1 MLGPSAAGTRDA
13 DKMKNNKA
21 SSYFSMLITAAGT
34 SGSRLLGLVRDQ
46 LIAGFFG
53 TGSFAAAFIIAFQI
67 PNLFRRLL
75 GEGALTSAL
84 MPVMTQERK
93 SGGNVRAFSFFNLVI
108 CRVAPWMLLIMTV
121 FCILALGIALAPE
134 AWVSAGANFL
144 GADGD
149 VSRHR
154 LAAWLTALCM
164 PYMPMICIAAVFTA
178 GLNMLGK
185 FTVTALSAV
194 WLNLAM
200 IFSLGVL
207 GYYFGE
213 TPTERVVWLCSGALL
228 GGALQ
233 LGVPALA
240 LWREGWRFEWNR
252 SRTEAWEDLKAM
264 FLPAVVGAG
273 INQINI
279 FFTRFL
285 AFALEEQ
292 ALSVYYYANRIVE
305 IPVGIFTVTVTTV
318 VFPLLAKHAADGNAE
333 KLGGTFAHGMRLIY
347 AINIPATVGIIVLA
361 FPLVTLFFEH
371 GNFTAADTAATVPVL
386 WIFALAVP
394 FYAVSGLVGR
404 ALNSLKDTKTQTKT
418 AGVAFAL
425 NCALAPTLG
434 WLFGAVGLA
443 GANLISAAVQ
453 CVALYVVLIR
463 RERAFGTESVT
474 GAFFKTLGAA
484 LVMGAGTLGLWHL
497 IFEKLFADGE
507 VFGKNLGIVA
517 GLFIVVPVAVALY
530 FAILKRMRFPE
541 CDEIL
546 ALVFKRLKK

>member
-1 MLGPSAAGTRDA
+1 MT
-13 DKMKNNKA
+13 MKNGA
-21 SSYFSMLITAAGT
+21 SSYFSMLVTAAGT

-84 MPVMTQERK
+84 MPVMTQEK
-93 SGGNVRAFSFFNLVI
+93 KNGGNARAFSFFNLVV
-108 CRVAPWMLLIMTV
+108 CRVAPWMLLLTAG
-121 FCILALGIALAPE
+121 FCLVAIAIAVAPE
-134 AWVSAGANFL
+134 AWIKFGAEIA

-149 VSRHR
+149 ITRHR

-185 FTVTALSAV
+185 FTVTALSAI

-207 GYYFGE
+207 GYQFGE

-233 LGVPALA
+233 LCVPAFA
-240 LWREGWRFEWNR
+240 LWREGWRFEWTR
-252 SRTEAWEDLKAM
+252 ERTAAWADLKAM

-279 FFTRFL
+279 FLTRFL

-318 VFPLLAKHAADGNAE
+318 VFPLLAKHAADGNARE
-333 KLGGTFAHGMRLIY
+333 LGGTFAHGMRLIY
-347 AINIPATVGIIVLA
+347 AINVPATVGIIALA
-361 FPLVTLFFEH
+361 FPLVKLFFEH

-386 WIFALAVP
+386 WVFALAVP

-418 AGVAFAL
+418 AGLAFGL
-425 NCALAPTLG
+425 NCVLAPSLG
-434 WLFGAVGLA
+434 WFFGAVGLA
-443 GANLISAAVQ
+443 AANLISAAVQ
-453 CVALYVVLIR
+453 CVVLYVVLRR
-463 RERAFGTESVT
+463 RERAFSAESVS

-484 LVMGAGTLGLWHL
+484 ALMGAFTLGAWYCV
-497 IFEKLFADGE
+497 FEKLFDGGNL
-507 VFGKNLGIVA
+507 FGANTGILAALLV
-517 GLFIVVPVAVALY
+517 VVPVAVGVY
-530 FAILKRMRFPE
+530 FAFLKLFRYPE

-546 ALVFKRLKK
+546 GLLLRKFKIGKRKRS

>member
-1 MLGPSAAGTRDA
+1 
-13 DKMKNNKA
+13 MKNGA
-21 SSYFSMLITAAGT
+21 SSYLSMLVTAAGT

-53 TGSFAAAFIIAFQI
+53 TGNFAAAFIIAFQI

-93 SGGNVRAFSFFNLVI
+93 AGGNAKAFSFFNLVI
-108 CRVAPWMLLIMTV
+108 CRVAPWMLLITV
-121 FCILALGIALAPE
+121 LFCIAALAVALAPE
-134 AWVSAGANFL
+134 SWVIAGAKL
-144 GADGD
+144 IGSDGD
-149 VSRHR
+149 ISRHR

-213 TPTERVVWLCSGALL
+213 TPTERVIWLCSGALL

-233 LGVPALA
+233 LGVPAIA
-240 LWREGWRFEWNR
+240 LWREGWRWKWNR
-252 SRTEAWEDLKAM
+252 ERTEAWADLKAM

-318 VFPLLAKHAADGNAE
+318 VFPLLAKHAADGNAQ

-371 GNFTAADTAATVPVL
+371 GNFTAEDTAATVPVL
-386 WIFALAVP
+386 LIFALAVP

-404 ALNSLKDTKTQTKT
+404 ALNSLKDTKSQTKM

-425 NCALAPTLG
+425 NCVLAPTLG
-434 WLFGAVGLA
+434 WFFGAVGLA
-443 GANLISAAVQ
+443 AANLISAAVQ
-453 CVALYVVLIR
+453 CVALYVILIR
-463 RERAFGTESVT
+463 RERAFRTESVS
-474 GAFFKTLGAA
+474 GAFFKTLFAA
-484 LVMGAGTLGLWHL
+484 LLMGAGTCGLWFL
-497 IFEKLFADGE
+497 VFEKIFEGGML
-507 VFGKNLGIVA
+507 FGKNSGIVA
-517 GLFIVVPVAVALY
+517 ALFAVVPVAVAFY
-530 FAILKRMRFPE
+530 FAILKILRFPE

-546 ALVFKRLKK
+546 ALVFKRFKK

>member
-1 MLGPSAAGTRDA
+1 
-13 DKMKNNKA
+13 MKNRTA
-21 SSYFSMLITAAGT
+21 SYFSMIITAAGT

-53 TGSFAAAFIIAFQI
+53 TGGFAAAFIIAFQI

-84 MPVMTQERK
+84 MPVMTHERK
-93 SGGNVRAFSFFNLVI
+93 LGGNAKAFAFFNLVI
-108 CRVAPWMLLIMTV
+108 SRVAPWMFAITAS
-121 FCILALGIALAPE
+121 FCAVAIGIALLPE
-134 AWVSAGANFL
+134 DWLSSGAQMV

-194 WLNLAM
+194 WLNLSM

-207 GYYFGE
+207 GYCFGE
-213 TPTERVVWLCSGALL
+213 TQTERVVWLCAGALL
-228 GGALQ
+228 GGVLQ
-233 LGVPALA
+233 LGIPAIA
-240 LWREGWRFEWNR
+240 LRREGWRFSVNR
-252 SRTEAWEDLKAM
+252 ERTAAWEDLKAM

-285 AFALEEQ
+285 AFSLDEQ

-318 VFPLLAKHAADGNAE
+318 VFPLLAKHAAENNSRE
-333 KLGGTFAHGMRLIY
+333 LGGTFAHGMRLIY

-361 FPLVTLFFEH
+361 YPLVKLFFEH
-371 GNFTAADTAATVPVL
+371 GNFTAEDTAATVPVL

-404 ALNSLKDTKTQTKT
+404 ALNSLKDTKTQTKM
-418 AGVAFAL
+418 AGVAFGL
-425 NCALAPTLG
+425 NCVLAPVLG
-434 WLFGAVGLA
+434 WFFGAVGLA

-453 CVALYVVLIR
+453 CIALYVVLLR
-463 RERAFGTESVT
+463 RERAFGAESVI
-474 GAFFKTLGAA
+474 GAFFKTLLSA
-484 LVMGAGTLGLWHL
+484 LLMGGFTSVAWYCV
-497 IFEKLFADGE
+497 FDKLFCGNALGE
-507 VFGKNLGIVA
+507 NITLVVS
-517 GLFIVVPVAVALY
+517 LFIVVPVAVLLY
-530 FAILKRMRFPE
+530 FAILKLFRFPE

-546 ALVFKRLKK
+546 AIIFRKVRKS

>member
-1 MLGPSAAGTRDA
+1 
-13 DKMKNNKA
+13 MKSGA
-21 SSYFSMLITAAGT
+21 SSYLSMLVTAAGT

-93 SGGNVRAFSFFNLVI
+93 NGGNARAFSFFNLVV
-108 CRVAPWMLLIMTV
+108 CRVAPWMLIITV
-121 FCILALGIALAPE
+121 SFCIIAVAIALAPE
-134 AWVSAGANFL
+134 AWLHTGAEFV

-149 VSRHR
+149 ITRHR

-185 FTVTALSAV
+185 FTVTALSAI

-207 GYYFGE
+207 GYWFGE

-233 LGVPALA
+233 LGVPAFA
-240 LWREGWRFEWNR
+240 LWREGWRFRPNR
-252 SRTEAWEDLKAM
+252 ERTSAWADLKAM

-318 VFPLLAKHAADGNAE
+318 VFPLLAKHAADGNARE
-333 KLGGTFAHGMRLIY
+333 LGGTFAHGMRLIY
-347 AINIPATVGIIVLA
+347 AINVPATVGIIALA

-371 GNFTAADTAATVPVL
+371 GNFTASDTAATVPVL
-386 WIFALAVP
+386 CVFALAVP

-404 ALNSLKDTKTQTKT
+404 ALNSLKDTKTQTKM
-418 AGVAFAL
+418 AGVAFGL
-425 NCALAPTLG
+425 NCVLAPSLG
-434 WLFGAVGLA
+434 WFFGAVGLA
-443 GANLISAAVQ
+443 AANLVSAAVQ
-453 CVALYVVLIR
+453 CVALYVILRR
-463 RERAFGTESVT
+463 RERAFCVEPVC
-474 GAFFKTLGAA
+474 GAFFKTLAA
-484 LVMGAGTLGLWHL
+484 SALMGAFTLGAWQCV
-497 IFEKLFADGE
+497 FEKLFEGGNL
-507 VFGKNLGIVA
+507 FGTNAGILAALVV
-517 GLFIVVPVAVALY
+517 VVPAAVGVY
-530 FAILKRMRFPE
+530 FAVLKLFRYPE

-546 ALVFKRLKK
+546 GLVLKKLRKR

>member
-1 MLGPSAAGTRDA
+1 
-13 DKMKNNKA
+13 MKNGA
-21 SSYFSMLITAAGT
+21 SSYLSMLVTAAGT

-93 SGGNVRAFSFFNLVI
+93 NGGNARAFSFFNLVV
-108 CRVAPWMLLIMTV
+108 CRVAPWMLLITIS
-121 FCILALGIALAPE
+121 FCIVAVAIALAPE
-134 AWVSAGANFL
+134 AWLSAGAEFV

-149 VSRHR
+149 ITRHR

-185 FTVTALSAV
+185 FTVTALSAI

-207 GYYFGE
+207 GYWFGE

-233 LGVPALA
+233 LGVPAIA
-240 LWREGWRFEWNR
+240 LWREGWRFRPNR
-252 SRTEAWEDLKAM
+252 ERTEAWADLKAM

-318 VFPLLAKHAADGNAE
+318 VFPLLAKHAADGNSRE
-333 KLGGTFAHGMRLIY
+333 LGGTFAHGMRLIY
-347 AINIPATVGIIVLA
+347 AINVPATVGIIVLS

-386 WIFALAVP
+386 CVFALAVP

-404 ALNSLKDTKTQTKT
+404 ALNSLKDTKTQTKM
-418 AGVAFAL
+418 AGVAFGL
-425 NCALAPTLG
+425 NCVLAPSLG
-434 WLFGAVGLA
+434 WFFGAVGLA
-443 GANLISAAVQ
+443 AANLVSAAVQ
-453 CVALYVVLIR
+453 CVALYVILRR
-463 RERAFGTESVT
+463 RERAFCVEPVC
-474 GAFFKTLGAA
+474 GAFFKTLVASALMGAFTLVAWWGVFEKIFEGGNLFGTNAGIFAA
-484 LVMGAGTLGLWHL
+484 LVVVVPAAVGVYFVFL
-497 IFEKLFADGE
+497 KLFR
-507 VFGKNLGIVA
+507 
-517 GLFIVVPVAVALY
+517 Y
-530 FAILKRMRFPE
+530 PE
-541 CDEIL
+541 CDEVL
-546 ALVFKRLKK
+546 GLVLKKFRK

>member
-1 MLGPSAAGTRDA
+1 MKKTTHGAA
-13 DKMKNNKA
+13 
-21 SSYFSMLITAAGT
+21 YLSMLITAAGT

-53 TGSFAAAFIIAFQI
+53 TGGFAAAFIIAFQI

-84 MPVMTQERK
+84 MPVMTQERRL
-93 SGGNVRAFSFFNLVI
+93 GGNARAFVFFNLVI
-108 CRVAPWMLLIMTV
+108 SRVAPWMFAITAL
-121 FCILALGIALAPE
+121 FCAGALAVAFLPE
-134 AWVSAGANFL
+134 SWLAAAADVA

-154 LAAWLTALCM
+154 LAAKLTALCM

-194 WLNLAM
+194 WLNLSM

-207 GYYFGE
+207 GWIFGE
-213 TPTERVVWLCSGALL
+213 TQSERVVWLCAGALL

-240 LWREGWRFEWNR
+240 LRREGWRFSVNR

-285 AFALEEQ
+285 AFTLDER
-292 ALSVYYYANRIVE
+292 ALSVYYYANRVVE

-318 VFPLLAKHAADGNAE
+318 VFPLLAKYAAERDSRE
-333 KLGGTFAHGMRLIY
+333 LGATFAYGMRLIY
-347 AINIPATVGIIVLA
+347 AINVPATVGIVALS
-361 FPLVTLFFEH
+361 FPLIRIFFEH
-371 GNFTAADTAATVPVL
+371 GNFTAEDTLATVPVL
-386 WIFALAVP
+386 CVFALAVP

-418 AGVAFAL
+418 AGLAFGL
-425 NCALAPTLG
+425 NCVLAPTLG
-434 WLFGAVGLA
+434 WMFGAVGLA
-443 GANLISAAVQ
+443 CANLISAAAQ
-453 CVALYVVLIR
+453 CVALYAVLLR
-463 RERAFGTESVT
+463 RERAFGAERVS
-474 GAFFKTLGAA
+474 GAFFKTLAA
-484 LVMGAGTLGLWHL
+484 SLAMGAFTFGAWILVH
-497 IFEKLFADGE
+497 EKLFGGNAFGE
-507 VFGKNLGIVA
+507 NLTVVVS
-517 GLFIVVPVAVALY
+517 LLVVVPASVALY
-530 FAILKRMRFPE
+530 FALLKIFRYPE
-541 CDEIL
+541 CDELL
-546 ALVFKRLKK
+546 ALLLRRGRARAR

>member
-1 MLGPSAAGTRDA
+1 MS
-13 DKMKNNKA
+13 KNGA
-21 SSYFSMLITAAGT
+21 SSYLSMLVTAAGT

-84 MPVMTQERK
+84 MPVMTQEK
-93 SGGNVRAFSFFNLVI
+93 KDGGNKRAFSFFNLVV
-108 CRVAPWMLLIMTV
+108 CRVAPWMLLITLT
-121 FCILALGIALAPE
+121 FCIVAIVIALAPE
-134 AWVSAGANFL
+134 SWLSSGAKFV

-149 VSRHR
+149 ITRHR

-185 FTVTALSAV
+185 FTVTALSAI

-207 GYYFGE
+207 GYWFGE
-213 TPTERVVWLCSGALL
+213 TPTERVVWLCAGALL

-233 LGVPALA
+233 LGIPALA
-240 LWREGWRFEWNR
+240 LWREGWRFAWNR
-252 SRTEAWEDLKAM
+252 ERTDAWADLKAM

-318 VFPLLAKHAADGNAE
+318 VFPLLAKHAADGDAR
-333 KLGGTFAHGMRLIY
+333 KLGHTFAHGMRLIY
-347 AINIPATVGIIVLA
+347 AINIPATVGIVVLA

-371 GNFTAADTAATVPVL
+371 GNFTEEDTVATVPVL
-386 WIFALAVP
+386 WVFALAVP

-404 ALNSLKDTKTQTKT
+404 ALNSLKDTKTQTKM
-418 AGVAFAL
+418 AVVAFGL
-425 NCALAPTLG
+425 NCILAPSLG
-434 WLFGAVGLA
+434 WLWGAVGLA
-443 GANLISAAVQ
+443 SANLISAAVQ
-453 CVALYVVLIR
+453 CVALYLVLLR
-463 RERAFGTESVT
+463 RERALGDESVL
-474 GAFFKTLGAA
+474 GAFFKTLIAA
-484 LVMGAGTLGLWHL
+484 VLMGVLTLFLWWL
-497 IFEKLFADGE
+497 TFEKLFNGGTL
-507 VFGKNLGIVA
+507 FGKNPGILVA
-517 GLFIVVPVAVALY
+517 LLVVVPVAVVCY
-530 FAILKRMRFPE
+530 FGILKIFRYPE

-546 ALVFKRLKK
+546 SLVLKRIKR

>member
-1 MLGPSAAGTRDA
+1 M
-13 DKMKNNKA
+13 
-21 SSYFSMLITAAGT
+21 FITAAGT
-34 SGSRLLGLVRDQ
+34 SGSRVLGLVRDQ

-53 TGSFAAAFIIAFQI
+53 TGGFAAAFIIAFQI

-84 MPVMTQERK
+84 MPVMTHERK
-93 SGGNVRAFSFFNLVI
+93 LGGNARAFAFFNLVI
-108 CRVAPWMLLIMTV
+108 CRVAPWMFAIT
-121 FCILALGIALAPE
+121 ALFSAIAVGIALAPE
-134 AWVSAGANFL
+134 EWIAAGATMA

-194 WLNLAM
+194 WLNLSM

-207 GYYFGE
+207 GYFLGD

-233 LGVPALA
+233 LGIPAWA
-240 LWREGWRFEWNR
+240 MWREGWRFSLNR
-252 SRTEAWEDLKAM
+252 TRNEAWDDLKAM

-285 AFALEEQ
+285 AFSLDEQ

-318 VFPLLAKHAADGNAE
+318 VFPLLAKHAAEQNSQA
-333 KLGGTFAHGMRLIY
+333 LGGTFAHGMRLIY
-347 AINIPATVGIIVLA
+347 AINIPATVGIIALA
-361 FPLVTLFFEH
+361 FPLVKLFFEH
-371 GNFTAADTAATVPVL
+371 GNFTAEDTNATVPVL
-386 WIFALAVP
+386 WVFALAVP
-394 FYAVSGLVGR
+394 FYAVSGLIGR
-404 ALNSLKDTKTQTKT
+404 ALNSLKDTKTQTKM
-418 AGVAFAL
+418 AGVAFGL
-425 NCALAPTLG
+425 NCVLAPVLG
-434 WLFGAVGLA
+434 WFFGAVGLA
-443 GANLISAAVQ
+443 TANLISAAIQ
-453 CVALYVVLIR
+453 CVALYIVLRR
-463 RERAFGTESVT
+463 REPAFCAEPVL
-474 GAFFKTLGAA
+474 GAFFKTL
-484 LVMGAGTLGLWHL
+484 LTSLLMGAFTLGAWWG
-497 IFEKLFADGE
+497 FYEKFLGENKLGENLTAIVSLF
-507 VFGKNLGIVA
+507 V
-517 GLFIVVPVAVALY
+517 VVPASVALY
-530 FAILKRMRFPE
+530 FGILKLLRYPE

-546 ALVFKRLKK
+546 ALALRKIRK

>member
-1 MLGPSAAGTRDA
+1 MKKGHGAA
-13 DKMKNNKA
+13 
-21 SSYFSMLITAAGT
+21 YLSMLITAAGT

-53 TGSFAAAFIIAFQI
+53 TGGFAAAFIIAFQI

-93 SGGNVRAFSFFNLVI
+93 LGGNARAFAFFNLVI
-108 CRVAPWMLLIMTV
+108 SRMAPWMLAVTAV
-121 FCILALGIALAPE
+121 FCAGALALAFLPESWLA
-134 AWVSAGANFL
+134 AGANFA

-154 LAAWLTALCM
+154 LAAKLTALCM

-194 WLNLAM
+194 WLNLSM

-207 GYYFGE
+207 GWIFGE
-213 TPTERVVWLCSGALL
+213 TQEERVFWLCAGALL

-233 LGVPALA
+233 LAVPALA
-240 LWREGWRFEWNR
+240 LRREGWRFFVNR
-252 SRTEAWEDLKAM
+252 ERTEAWADLKAM

-285 AFALEEQ
+285 AFTLDER
-292 ALSVYYYANRIVE
+292 ALSVYYYANRVVE

-318 VFPLLAKHAADGNAE
+318 VFPLLAKYAAERDSRE
-333 KLGGTFAHGMRLIY
+333 LGATFAYGMRLIY
-347 AINIPATVGIIVLA
+347 AINVPATAGIIALA
-361 FPLVTLFFEH
+361 FPLIKIFFEH
-371 GNFTAADTAATVPVL
+371 GNFTADDTLATVPVL
-386 WIFALAVP
+386 CVFALAVP

-404 ALNSLKDTKTQTKT
+404 ALNSLKDTKTQTRT
-418 AGVAFAL
+418 AGLAFAL
-425 NCALAPTLG
+425 NCVLAPVLG

-443 GANLISAAVQ
+443 CANLISAAVQ
-453 CVALYVVLIR
+453 CLVLYVVLLR
-463 RERAFGTESVT
+463 RERAFGEERVR
-474 GAFFKTLGAA
+474 GAFFKTLAASLAMAAFTLAAWSFVYKKLFGGNALGENLTIVAA
-484 LVMGAGTLGLWHL
+484 LC
-497 IFEKLFADGE
+497 
-507 VFGKNLGIVA
+507 
-517 GLFIVVPVAVALY
+517 IVVPAAVAVY
-530 FAILKRMRFPE
+530 FALLKILRYPE
-541 CDEIL
+541 CDELL
-546 ALVFKRLKK
+546 ALVLRRKK